1 LDAVTTITAP
11 NQGMDLYAVC
21 VRVTP
26 RFLRSETAYRI
37 RMRARGTNIDPGGAN
52 YVDKADNIFSDATL
66 YVVRLSKYGIL
77 MNSAPCKNCMDVIH
91 AVKIKRI
98 VFTSSETD
106 IMYIR
111 ANEFESE
118 YLTSGQRNLAN

>member
-1 LDAVTTITAP
+1 
-11 NQGMDLYAVC
+11 MC
-21 VRVTP
+21 
-26 RFLRSETAYRI
+26 
-37 RMRARGTNIDPGGAN
+37 ARGTNIGPGGAN

-98 VFTSSETD
+98 VFTSSETG

-111 ANEFESE
+111 ANEFESD
-118 YLTSGQRNLAN
+118 YLTSGQRNLLN

>member
-1 LDAVTTITAP
+1 MCA
-11 NQGMDLYAVC
+11 
-21 VRVTP
+21 
-26 RFLRSETAYRI
+26 S
-37 RMRARGTNIDPGGAN
+37 GTNIGPGGVN
-52 YVDKADNIFSDATL
+52 YVDKTDNIFSDATL

-111 ANEFESE
+111 ANEFESD
-118 YLTSGQRNLAN
+118 YLTSGQRNLLN

>member
-1 LDAVTTITAP
+1 MCA
-11 NQGMDLYAVC
+11 
-21 VRVTP
+21 
-26 RFLRSETAYRI
+26 S
-37 RMRARGTNIDPGGAN
+37 GTNIGPGGAN

-66 YVVRLSKYGIL
+66 YVVRLSKYGVL

-106 IMYIR
+106 VTYIR
-111 ANEFESE
+111 ASDFESD
-118 YLTSGQRNLAN
+118 YLTSGQRNLDN